1 MSVTSES
8 APSSPSLDP
17 QARRA
22 RLIEIIREKS
32 LSTGADITLASGKTS
47 KFYFNTKPTM
57 LDPEG
62 AALIADLMLARLETE
77 PVDYVGGL
85 EMGAVPLAAC
95 LAQASHG
102 TARPLPA
109 FFVRK
114 KAKEHGAKLKIEG
127 LPPGATLEGKH
138 VVVLE
143 DVTTTGGSSLQAVEQ
158 VRAEGGSVAIIITI
172 VDRLEGA
179 AEMLAGQGIT
189 LVPLLTADD
198 FEVSADA

>member
-1 MSVTSES
+1 MSATSPRATS
-8 APSSPSLDP
+8 TASVAPRD
-17 QARRA
+17 
-22 RLIEIIREKS
+22 RLIEIVREKS
-32 LSTGADITLASGKTS
+32 LSTGDEIKLASGKTS
-47 KFYFNTKPTM
+47 RFYFNTKPTM

-62 AALIADLMLARLETE
+62 AALISQLILERLADE

-95 LAQASHG
+95 LAQASRD

-114 KAKEHGAKLKIEG
+114 KAKEHGAKLRVEG
-127 LPPGATLEGKH
+127 LPPGETLNGKH

-143 DVTTTGGSSLQAVEQ
+143 DVTTTGGSSLQAIQQ
-158 VRAEGGSVAIIITI
+158 VRDEGGIVALAVTI

-179 AEMLAGQGIT
+179 ADTLADAGVT
-189 LVPLLTADD
+189 LAPLLTADD
-198 FEVSADA
+198 FDVPSDS